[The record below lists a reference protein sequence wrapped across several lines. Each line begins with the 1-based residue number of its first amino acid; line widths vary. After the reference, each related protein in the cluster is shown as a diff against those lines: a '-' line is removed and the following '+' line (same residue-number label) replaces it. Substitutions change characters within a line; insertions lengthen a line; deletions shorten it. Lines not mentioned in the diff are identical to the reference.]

1 MIIYHDQITLIS
13 ESQRQLN
20 ICKSSNVI
28 HYFNKLK
35 NKNPMITLT
44 PVKLY
49 IYINL
54 ISSSETHG
62 LPCPSPTP
70 GAY

>member
-35 NKNPMITLT
+35 NKNPMITSID
-44 PVKLY
+44 VKKAFDKIQL
-49 IYINL
+49 
-54 ISSSETHG
+54 
-62 LPCPSPTP
+62 
-70 GAY
+70 